1 MKKEVSKGKIKTK
14 KVVKKEPTKAEIR
27 KKLQDPNVSTKE
39 KNRLAELLYK
49 DFPVY

>member
-1 MKKEVSKGKIKTK
+1 MKKEVPKGKTKTK
-14 KVVKKEPTKAEIR
+14 KVAKKEPTKAEIR

-39 KNRLAELLYK
+39 KNRLDKLLCK